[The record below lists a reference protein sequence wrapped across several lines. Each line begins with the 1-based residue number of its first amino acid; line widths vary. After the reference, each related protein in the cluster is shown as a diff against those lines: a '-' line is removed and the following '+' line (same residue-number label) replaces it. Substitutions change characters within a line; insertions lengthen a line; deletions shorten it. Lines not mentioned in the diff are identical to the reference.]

1 VSATFARRL
10 ASAMFGAVLLLA
22 QAAVAQPVAKG
33 FAHTVKAKGI
43 AEECFRPPADASVRY
58 AFEAT
63 GPVDFNIHFHRG
75 NDVDYPVKA
84 DQVRQAD
91 ARFVAPSAQEYC
103 LMWTN
108 RTAAPVAVSGTLSP

>member
-1 VSATFARRL
+1 MSHARPRL
-10 ASAMFGAVLLLA
+10 QAAAMFGAVLLA
-22 QAAVAQPVAKG
+22 VQAAVAQPVAKS
-33 FAHTVKAKGI
+33 FAHTLKARGI
-43 AEECFRPPADASVRY
+43 AEECFRLPADAAVGY

-75 NDVDYPVKA
+75 TDVEYPVKS
-84 DQVRQAD
+84 DQIRQAE

-108 RTAAPVAVSGTLSP
+108 RTAAPLAVNGTLTP

>member
-1 VSATFARRL
+1 MLCSAAL
-10 ASAMFGAVLLLA
+10 VAAHGVVA
-22 QAAVAQPVAKG
+22 QAVASS
-33 FAHTVKAKGI
+33 FSHSVKPKGI
-43 AEECFRPPADASVRY
+43 AEECFRLETGASIGY

-75 NDVDYPVKA
+75 RDVEYPARA

-91 ARFVAPSAQEYC
+91 ERFVAASAEEYC

-108 RTAAPVAVSGTLSP
+108 RSAQPVTIRGAIRP